1 MDSRAIL
8 STLDEYLNFI
18 TPSLNFVAQREVKAI
33 YYTLRSMIIGDNC
46 SFQGGGWRV
55 DS

>member
-18 TPSLNFVAQREVKAI
+18 TPSLNFVAQRYVKTI
-33 YYTLRSMIIGDNC
+33 YYTLKSMIIGDNC